1 MDLKGTLSKAGA
13 CSDLQ
18 FPDPPG
24 VIPPIRRKCLISPSS
39 WNRDGRSSWWGVKK
53 VFCINM
59 PAMCQWQLGFH
70 KWLQSCVH
78 VAIQFH
84 KSPNQ
89 SNFPR
94 NSIYHIDDKIHFIFM
109 VDLADLAETKSLV
122 VSRLVLVMV
131 KSPSV
136 SFESTKSLGIEIM
149 VVETHLQLLVRRLR
163 IGCRRPLKRLT
174 LAYA

>member
-1 MDLKGTLSKAGA
+1 MQRPTVSG
-13 CSDLQ
+13 
-18 FPDPPG
+18 PPRG
-24 VIPPIRRKCLISPSS
+24 NPPNKTQMFNKPFFVKPGWQILLV
-39 WNRDGRSSWWGVKK
+39 GVKK